1 MKTYEIRLKKEF
13 DLLKKLQLHP
23 NVKPYL
29 TLYYKERLGG
39 GNYKPITSE
48 ITSKSTDDKGLPCIL
63 YPNKFKFTYT
73 MPMYLGVGQLK
84 EDWSASFL
92 IDVPESVLM
101 DPNKSLNMEIEGGSF
116 KEKPFNNHCTN
127 SWVCTG
133 TIWDIA
139 QGCGLW
145 YFVMSVGCLLNQDRI
160 VTPAD
165 ASDEHRH
172 LSAEAFRYWKN
183 DRHMQPIT
191 DIKWPFNLDSVIFE
205 PGGVSAGRIPPKPK
219 FVIGKSK
226 AQTEDVEPT
235 TGNPTKSTFVIG
247 NRQSINQEQ
256 PQKTAST
263 FVIGATKKI

>member
-1 MKTYEIRLKKEF
+1 
-13 DLLKKLQLHP
+13 
-23 NVKPYL
+23 
-29 TLYYKERLGG
+29 
-39 GNYKPITSE
+39 
-48 ITSKSTDDKGLPCIL
+48 
-63 YPNKFKFTYT
+63 
-73 MPMYLGVGQLK
+73 
-84 EDWSASFL
+84 
-92 IDVPESVLM
+92 
-101 DPNKSLNMEIEGGSF
+101 
-116 KEKPFNNHCTN
+116 
-127 SWVCTG
+127 
-133 TIWDIA
+133 
-139 QGCGLW
+139 
-145 YFVMSVGCLLNQDRI
+145 MSVGCLLNQDRI

-205 PGGVSAGRIPPKPK
+205 PGGVSAGRIPPKSK

-235 TGNPTKSTFVIG
+235 TGNPTKSPFVIG